1 MLIRRQEKQDGR
13 LRHLQLITDRALPQE
28 VEPDGEEDDGTKA
41 NAKRSRRETI
51 KGVLFHDY
59 CWQTHQFITHHASPA
74 CPPWESE
81 YRVEYPGKPTNQLA
95 KPQVQLYNM
104 HSKTAM
110 YNDNFLF
117 AGIMYSLQL
126 LLG

>member
-59 CWQTHQFITHHASPA
+59 CWQTHQFITHLR
-74 CPPWESE
+74 
-81 YRVEYPGKPTNQLA
+81 RVHPGNPSIVSNIQGNRQINWLNHRFSSITCTA
-95 KPQVQLYNM
+95 KQPC
-104 HSKTAM
+104 TTII
-110 YNDNFLF
+110 FF
-117 AGIMYSLQL
+117 